1 MNKTINKFLLTE
13 NKLMPELHSK
23 HPRFAYSAC
32 GPFTKHRERIKK
44 IRETGSLNHLY
55 RN

>member
-1 MNKTINKFLLTE
+1 MNKVINKFLLTV

-23 HPRFAYSAC
+23 HPGFAYSAC
-32 GPFTKHRERIKK
+32 GPITKHREKIKK